1 MSTATREAIELLEVL
16 PENERDFV
24 LEVIR
29 KLVIAWDP
37 DYTKLTAAERK
48 ELDEAVADNERVPHD
63 AINWD

>member
-1 MSTATREAIELLEVL
+1 MSTATKEAVELLEVL
-16 PENERDFV
+16 PEKEQNFA

-37 DYTKLTAAERK
+37 DYTKLTEAEKK
-48 ELDEAVADNERVPHD
+48 ELEEAVADNERVPHD